1 MECRLMEIY
10 SLQPGTNLAIRQEKR
25 IQVHWICPVGRSGYP
40 CTKQRLT
47 KRPSGSVNQKTLLGF
62 IVIYS
67 FLYLFVVHSINL
79 SINLVIDKQRSMT
92 GPFMHN
98 AMKNTQKERPWHNLR
113 YWYNILSEKLR
124 QIAKIPVIGQNF

>member
-1 MECRLMEIY
+1 MPTDGD
-10 SLQPGTNLAIRQEKR
+10 LQLTAGHEPRDTSGKENPSALDLP
-25 IQVHWICPVGRSGYP
+25 CGRSGHP

-67 FLYLFVVHSINL
+67 FLYLFVVLSINL
-79 SINLVIDKQRSMT
+79 SIILVIDKQRSMT